1 MKVCLS
7 SRLPRDSPANGDGD
21 STFDSSDENLD
32 EMAVTI
38 QKYLGQK
45 DAEDV
50 KKIVS
55 DINSAKGPE
64 ESVDGYVRLDTTF
77 RIRFHPWNTIAFIK
91 ALLICR

>member
-1 MKVCLS
+1 
-7 SRLPRDSPANGDGD
+7 
-21 STFDSSDENLD
+21 
-32 EMAVTI
+32 MAVTI

-64 ESVDGYVRLDTTF
+64 ESVDGYVRLDTTL
-77 RIRFHPWNTIAFIK
+77 RISSMKHYCIYQGFSNLQIKLLELGMKAIANQYEIENNST
-91 ALLICR
+91 AAATLNSIQ